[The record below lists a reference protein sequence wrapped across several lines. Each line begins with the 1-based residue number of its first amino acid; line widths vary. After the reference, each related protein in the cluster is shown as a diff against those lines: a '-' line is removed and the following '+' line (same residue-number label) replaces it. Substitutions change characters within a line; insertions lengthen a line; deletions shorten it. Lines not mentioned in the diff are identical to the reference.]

1 VQNYAFSGGYGLLDR
16 GYNLPIDLRA
26 RSQPA
31 AWISQRYLNFF
42 GILSE
47 PGDAL
52 AFDDGGAL
60 CRAGTEMASDH
71 GAVCPA
77 AGFIRAYNYR
87 YERTL
92 SPQDSLCDVK
102 RMNLG
107 IGSRRRENDLNSGR
121 VQPEECF

>member
-1 VQNYAFSGGYGLLDR
+1 MKNYAFSGRYGLLDR
-16 GYNLPIDLRA
+16 GYNLLIDLRA

-42 GILSE
+42 GILRE

-60 CRAGTEMASDH
+60 CRAGAEMATDH

-92 SPQDSLCDVK
+92 SAQDSLCDVK

-107 IGSRRRENDLNSGR
+107 IGSRRRKHDLNPGS
-121 VQPEECF
+121 VEPEEGF